1 MVAKVEKAIRECGLG
16 INPQLNGTIIMLPI
30 PELNEQRRK
39 ELTKVAAQYAEHAR
53 VAIRNLRRDGMDQI
67 KKAKAGS
74 LSEDDAKFWEG
85 EVQEMTDKYIKLVDH
100 DAGNQAA
107 RNHAGLAQGTCMA
120 APQPAAAQRH
130 AGHVA
135 IIMDGNG
142 RWATNRGWPRLV
154 GHRKGAERVK
164 EIVRIAPDLGIEW
177 LTLYAFSTENWKR
190 STEEVLGL
198 MAIFARYIQ
207 READRL
213 AAEGV
218 RMRFIGD
225 RSRLDPK
232 LQRLMAGI
240 EAKTAHLTRLNLTVA
255 INYGGRDEILRAAR
269 ALACDSAEGRF
280 DPADLTEAA
289 FSARL
294 DTGGLPDPDLVIR
307 TSGETRTSNFLPWQ
321 AAYAE
326 YEFTETLWP
335 DFSAGRTG
343 RHPGA
348 LFQPRPPLRRGQRHE
363 PADPG
368 TAGPICA
375 RASSRRSSW
384 WLSAGRR
391 SGRAGC
397 LCGAGR
403 GG

>member
-1 MVAKVEKAIRECGLG
+1 M
-16 INPQLNGTIIMLPI
+16 P
-30 PELNEQRRK
+30 
-39 ELTKVAAQYAEHAR
+39 
-53 VAIRNLRRDGMDQI
+53 
-67 KKAKAGS
+67 
-74 LSEDDAKFWEG
+74 
-85 EVQEMTDKYIKLVDH
+85 
-100 DAGNQAA
+100 
-107 RNHAGLAQGTCMA
+107 
-120 APQPAAAQRH
+120 PASPRSAT
-130 AGHVA
+130 HVA

-142 RWATNRGWPRLV
+142 RWATQKGWPRLV

-164 EIVRIAPDLGIEW
+164 EIVRASPDIGIEW

-207 READRL
+207 READAM

-232 LQRLMAGI
+232 LQRLMSGI
-240 EAKTAHLTRLNLTVA
+240 EAKTAHLKRLNLTVA
-255 INYGGRDEILRAAR
+255 INYGGRDEVLRAAR
-269 ALACDSAEGRF
+269 ALAVEAAEGRF
-280 DPADLTEAA
+280 DPAALTEAA

-335 DFSAGRTG
+335 DFTPAELAGILARFG
-343 RHPGA
+343 NRD
-348 LFQPRPPLRRGQRHE
+348 RRF
-363 PADPG
+363 
-368 TAGPICA
+368 
-375 RASSRRSSW
+375 
-384 WLSAGRR
+384 
-391 SGRAGC
+391 
-397 LCGAGR
+397 
-403 GG
+403 GGVKA

>member
-1 MVAKVEKAIRECGLG
+1 MKTAGKRALAAKDIKAEK
-16 INPQLNGTIIMLPI
+16 
-30 PELNEQRRK
+30 
-39 ELTKVAAQYAEHAR
+39 HA
-53 VAIRNLRRDGMDQI
+53 D
-67 KKAKAGS
+67 
-74 LSEDDAKFWEG
+74 
-85 EVQEMTDKYIKLVDH
+85 
-100 DAGNQAA
+100 
-107 RNHAGLAQGTCMA
+107 
-120 APQPAAAQRH
+120 
-130 AGHVA
+130 HVA

-164 EIVRIAPDLGIEW
+164 EIVRVAPDLGIKW
-177 LTLYAFSTENWKR
+177 LTIYAFSTENWKR

-225 RSRLDPK
+225 RTRLAPK
-232 LQRLMAGI
+232 LQSLMAGI
-240 EAKTAHLTRLNLTVA
+240 EARTAGLSRLNLTVA
-255 INYGGRDEILRAAR
+255 INYGGRDEIARAVR
-269 ALACDSAEGRF
+269 ALAQEVALGRLS
-280 DPADLTEAA
+280 PADVTEAG

-335 DFSAGRTG
+335 DFGPDELAAILARFGNRD
-343 RHPGA
+343 
-348 LFQPRPPLRRGQRHE
+348 RRFG
-363 PADPG
+363 G
-368 TAGPICA
+368 V
-375 RASSRRSSW
+375 RA
-384 WLSAGRR
+384 
-391 SGRAGC
+391 
-397 LCGAGR
+397 
-403 GG
+403 